1 VTDQTAQAHVL
12 AEAMAPR
19 LALLRAVAE
28 EGHLTRA
35 AQRLGIPQPT
45 ASRWLAE
52 LAERIGAPVVVRD
65 GRGIR
70 CSALGA
76 TLAEGAGQAL
86 AALETACRQVVERA
100 DPDRGQVTLAFLH
113 TMGES
118 RVPGLLRAFRADH
131 PRIRFTLRQGAQEDT
146 IGWLRTGAA
155 DLALTSPL
163 PPGPEFETAGV
174 AEQELLANLPSGHRL
189 AGRRTLR
196 LSELAGEPFVGFK
209 PGYGLRGITDELCAA
224 AGFVP
229 DLAFEGEEADT
240 LRGLVAAGLGVAVL
254 PAAER
259 ALTGDVVEVPLSPG
273 ATRQIGLV
281 WAAGR
286 ALPPAAS
293 VFREFVL
300 HTRAGRSGA

>member
-12 AEAMAPR
+12 AQAMAPR

-52 LAERIGAPVVVRD
+52 LAEQIGAPVVVRD

-70 CSALGA
+70 CSRLGE
-76 TLAEGAGQAL
+76 TLAEGAGRAL
-86 AALETACRQVVERA
+86 ATLETACRQVVEQA
-100 DPDRGQVTLAFLH
+100 DPERGQVVLAFLH

-131 PRIRFTLRQGAQEDT
+131 PRIRFTLRQGAHEDA
-146 IGWLRTGAA
+146 IGWLRTGDA

-163 PPGPEFETAGV
+163 PQGPEFATAEV
-174 AEQELLANLPSGHRL
+174 AEQELLVNLPARHRL
-189 AGRRTLR
+189 AGRRRLR
-196 LSELAGEPFVGFK
+196 LSELAGAPFVGFK
-209 PGYGLRGITDELCAA
+209 PGYGLRHITDELAAA

-229 DLAFEGEEADT
+229 ELAFEGEEADT
-240 LRGLVAAGLGVAVL
+240 VRGLVAAGLGVAVL

-259 ALTGDVVEVPLSPG
+259 ALTGDVVEVPLMPG

-293 VFREFVL
+293 AFWDFVL
-300 HTRAGRSGA
+300 HTRTERPGV